1 MNWSTRTNFVMPI
14 ESLNRS
20 VDVEQVPVS
29 NWEDSSNLLVK
40 DGFWKPYWE
49 LTKPRLSVL
58 SIITAIVGYLCAQ
71 QSHEWLLF
79 VAFLFGTCLC
89 AGSAGALNQWFEW
102 KTDSLMVRTQG
113 RPIPSGIISPK
124 SSLLYGLILGII
136 GFFSLFFVVNYLSA
150 LIAFTTIFSYVLIYT
165 PLKKL
170 THWCTEIGA
179 IPGAL
184 PPLIG
189 WSAATGSTGVLG
201 WLLFAI
207 LLAWQIPHFMALA
220 WTFRNDYKVGGY
232 RMVPLIDPTGTFTA
246 GRALFFALILLPIS
260 LAPYWFSETSWLYG
274 SVAFVMGVWYCKKSW
289 QFYSSIEKER
299 TAKSLFICS
308 IIYLPV
314 VLLALVVDRCYF

>member
-1 MNWSTRTNFVMPI
+1 MPLI
-14 ESLNRS
+14 SFNRS
-20 VDVEQVPVS
+20 VDVNHASASSWEQTTH
-29 NWEDSSNLLVK
+29 LLVK
-40 DGFWKPYWE
+40 NGFWKPYWE

-79 VAFLFGTCLC
+79 VSFLFGTCFC
-89 AGSAGALNQWFEW
+89 AGSAGALNQWLEW

-124 SSLLYGLILGII
+124 SSLLYGLFLGII
-136 GFFSLFFVVNYLSA
+136 GFLCLFFVVNYLSA
-150 LIAFTTIFSYVLIYT
+150 LIAFTTVFSYVLIYT

-189 WSAATGSTGVLG
+189 WAAATGSTGILG

-220 WTFRNDYKVGGY
+220 WTFRNDYKMGGY
-232 RMVPLIDPTGTFTA
+232 KMVPIIDPIGRFTS

-260 LAPYWFSETSWLYG
+260 LGPCWFAETSWFYG
-274 SVAFVMGVWYCKKSW
+274 SIALIMGLWYFGKSW
-289 QFYSSIEKER
+289 KFYYSTEKEKPAR
-299 TAKSLFICS
+299 SLFICS

-314 VLLALVVDRCYF
+314 VLLALVVDRCCF